1 MRSVSVLVLLP
12 RLHFVFSRIG
22 RYLCVLPHHL
32 SNTSRVRGFHSRA
45 LLSGSHLLRF
55 TRGHSLNWRAL
66 PAGCRS
72 ALLVMCG
79 GGEAWLGWISMTGPF
94 SSTVLLMGQLRP
106 FNRPI
111 YIEMRG
117 QEGGRAEAC
126 AWLKSIPNQRPK
138 RGGPLRGSDTS
149 LFSAALVP
157 SASHKGF
164 KHPTLTTA
172 LISTTQL
179 FTFLSHRVSV
189 GAFWNGRWKRH
200 WNVY

>member
-1 MRSVSVLVLLP
+1 
-12 RLHFVFSRIG
+12 
-22 RYLCVLPHHL
+22 
-32 SNTSRVRGFHSRA
+32 
-45 LLSGSHLLRF
+45 
-55 TRGHSLNWRAL
+55 
-66 PAGCRS
+66 
-72 ALLVMCG
+72 MCG

-94 SSTVLLMGQLRP
+94 SSTVLLMGQLQP

-111 YIEMRG
+111 YIEMQG

-157 SASHKGF
+157 SALHKGF
-164 KHPTLTTA
+164 KHPTLTAA

-179 FTFLSHRVSV
+179 FTFLSHRLSV
-189 GAFWNGRWKRH
+189 VCLSAPLRWSLKETFKVQKSVKEITCLTFLSRM
-200 WNVY
+200 